1 MTLDLALLI
10 LRLVVGL
17 FLAAHGA
24 QKLFGWFGGYGL
36 KGTTGWIASL
46 GLKPAGLWALVAGL
60 GEFGGGL
67 LLALGLL
74 TPLGAV
80 AATATMV
87 MAIVLAHWPKVFVT
101 EGGIEYPF
109 VVAVTAIA
117 VALAGPGAYSLD
129 AVLGLMLPVPL
140 ILIAALLAGLGVVT
154 ALLTRTAPANAS
166 QAAG

>member
-1 MTLDLALLI
+1 MPVDLALLV
-10 LRLVVGL
+10 LRLAVGL

-36 KGTTGWIASL
+36 KGTAGWIASL
-46 GLKPAGLWALVAGL
+46 GLKPAGLWTLAAGL
-60 GEFGGGL
+60 GEFAGGL

-80 AATATMV
+80 AVTATMV

-109 VVAVTAIA
+109 VLAVTAIA
-117 VALAGPGAYSLD
+117 IAIAGPGAYSLD
-129 AVLGLMLPVPL
+129 AVLGLALPTPI
-140 ILIAALLAGLGVVT
+140 ILMAAVLAALGIAV
-154 ALLTRTAPANAS
+154 ALLTRTNPNSAG
-166 QAAG
+166 QAAD